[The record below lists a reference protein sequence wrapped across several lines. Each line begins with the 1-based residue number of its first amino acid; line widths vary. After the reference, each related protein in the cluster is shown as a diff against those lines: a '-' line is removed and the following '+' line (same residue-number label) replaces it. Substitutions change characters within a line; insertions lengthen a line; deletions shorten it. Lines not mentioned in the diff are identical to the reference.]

1 MDHLDPHTAIR
12 EQHSVPAGRIHAAL
26 NAVARELAQSGIS
39 KDRTNS
45 QGNGAGFKFRGIDD
59 VMNAAGPLLAKH
71 SINVIPRYAN
81 RQQTERS
88 SSKGGTLFCVTL
100 EASFDLVHAEDGSRV
115 TLGPVFGEAF
125 DSGDKATNKA
135 MSIALKYAILQ
146 AFMVPTE
153 STPDPDENTHT
164 VQGIWGKVHAALDA
178 ATNKDE
184 VLAIRKQFWGAVK
197 DVENGQK
204 TLDGM
209 AKTALARIANGRAF
223 SGGRYDPEPD
233 EVPEADSELIP

>member
-1 MDHLDPHTAIR
+1 MDK
-12 EQHSVPAGRIHAAL
+12 IHAAL
-26 NAVARELAQSGIS
+26 NAVARELAQAGIS
-39 KDRTNS
+39 KDRTNT
-45 QGNGAGFKFRGIDD
+45 QGASFKFRGIDD

-71 SINVIPRYAN
+71 GVNVLPRYAN
-81 RQQTERS
+81 RQQEERT
-88 SSKGGTLFCVTL
+88 SKGGGTLFCVTL
-100 EASFDLVHAEDGSRV
+100 EASFDMVCAEDGSRV

-164 VQGIWGKVHAALDA
+164 VHGIWGKVHAALDA
-178 ATNKDE
+178 ATSKDE

-209 AKTALARIANGRAF
+209 AKTALARIAKSADADQQPASAFERA
-223 SGGRYDPEPD
+223 GDHN
-233 EVPEADSELIP
+233 A